1 MHSGRFDSVQS
12 VFCDSA
18 QMINADFGY
27 NPEKAVKVLTKSKKW
42 YIITPNISIAT
53 V

>member
-1 MHSGRFDSVQS
+1 MADV
-12 VFCDSA
+12 
-18 QMINADFGY
+18 DFGY
-27 NPEKAVKVLTKSKKW
+27 NSEKASEGLTKKEKW